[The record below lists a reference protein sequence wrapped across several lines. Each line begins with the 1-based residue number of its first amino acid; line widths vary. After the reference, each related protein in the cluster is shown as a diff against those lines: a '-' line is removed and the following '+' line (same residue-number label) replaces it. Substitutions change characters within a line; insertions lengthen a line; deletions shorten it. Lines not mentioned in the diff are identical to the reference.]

1 MLKAGCTKTSGWKMS
16 DLSEAGKWFVKMMQS
31 SLATVG
37 GTSAGDDSGSGGAG
51 GDSGGNDNSGQSTE
65 REASFGGVKISAGIT
80 NGWGD
85 SPFYKQY
92 ALRIENTGTK
102 ELSGWKLVLTFSD
115 RIELESGWCGHF
127 SVSGRKLIITPE
139 SYNSHI
145 TAGGCVE
152 NVGFIVKGSK
162 APEMVEIAWR

>member
-1 MLKAGCTKTSGWKMS
+1 MIRVLEAQAVIPAIPVETPAAGIKPRVMAVREMAAAPAEMAKTGIR
-16 DLSEAGKWFVKMMQS
+16 AIPA
-31 SLATVG
+31 AT
-37 GTSAGDDSGSGGAG
+37 TTAA
-51 GDSGGNDNSGQSTE
+51 
-65 REASFGGVKISAGIT
+65 RARSFGGVKISAGIT

-152 NVGFIVKGSK
+152 NIGFIVKGSK